1 MYKPLK
7 TFHSSELGD
16 EIIDSS
22 DIVLGQMRF
31 IQFITG

>member
-1 MYKPLK
+1 MYKLLK
-7 TFHSSELGD
+7 AFHSSELGD
-16 EIIDSS
+16 EIIDGS

>member
-1 MYKPLK
+1 MYKLIKP
-7 TFHSSELGD
+7 FHSSKLGD
-16 EIIDSS
+16 EIIDVS

>member
-7 TFHSSELGD
+7 PFHSSELGD
-16 EIIDSS
+16 EIIYNS